1 MAIAIPFA
9 RSDLWRGRVAK
20 PDWGTKRVCLSCG
33 AKFYDLNRESI
44 VCPSCGTPYDATV
57 SAKPRRSRAARPA
70 PVAAEEVERV
80 PPVEAEN
87 DEEEEEVTVEVEDEG
102 GASDED
108 GEEDDE
114 EEADSAIE
122 DVSELSD
129 DDMTDVIDTEIDEEE
144 GER

>member
-1 MAIAIPFA
+1 
-9 RSDLWRGRVAK
+9 VAK

-44 VCPSCGTPYDATV
+44 VCPSCGTPYDATA
-57 SAKPRRSRAARPA
+57 SAKPRRSRAARLA
-70 PVAAEEVERV
+70 PVVAEEVERV
-80 PPVEAEN
+80 PPVEAES
-87 DEEEEEVTVEVEDEG
+87 DEEEVTVEVEDDA
-102 GASDED
+102 GASDEE
-108 GEEDDE
+108 GEEDEE

>member
-44 VCPSCGTPYDATV
+44 VCPSCGTPYDATA
-57 SAKPRRSRAARPA
+57 SAKPRRSRAARLAPA
-70 PVAAEEVERV
+70 AAEEVERV
-80 PPVEAEN
+80 EPVKVEGE
-87 DEEEEEVTVEVEDEG
+87 DEEEEVTVEAEDDA
-102 GASDED
+102 GASDEE
-108 GEEDDE
+108 GEEDED

-129 DDMTDVIDTEIDEEE
+129 DDMTDVIDTDIDEEE

>member
-1 MAIAIPFA
+1 LPFPFA
-9 RSDLWRGRVAK
+9 RSDLWRRCLAK

-57 SAKPRRSRAARPA
+57 SAKPRRSRAARLA
-70 PVAAEEVERV
+70 PVAAAAEVERV
-80 PPVEAEN
+80 PPVEAES
-87 DEEEEEVTVEVEDEG
+87 DEEEVTVEVEEEAG
-102 GASDED
+102 SSDEE
-108 GEEDDE
+108 GEEDEE